1 MPGRQEPGLRLA
13 RTISRPSDREDG
25 DAVREDHHPD
35 DIRATIHTPHSGEVP
50 RDEPTD
56 IIVTNAAKRL
66 GVTRVAPSRL
76 ERFRRCP
83 RGHDLRLSKAL
94 GTTPGPG
101 QGMPGDFFHVSQ

>member
-35 DIRATIHTPHSGEVP
+35 DIRATIHTYGEVP

-56 IIVTNAAKRL
+56 ITLTNAAKRL
-66 GVTRVAPSRL
+66 GVTRVAPSRVL
-76 ERFRRCP
+76 NGSAAVRVDMICGCRRRWVRRP
-83 RGHDLRLSKAL
+83 GLGKACRE
-94 GTTPGPG
+94 TFST
-101 QGMPGDFFHVSQ
+101 